1 MHDTE
6 ITLMMLLLA
15 AWCIRYKQNVLALG
29 LVLLTIGLNM

>member
-15 AWCIRYKQNVLALG
+15 AWCIRYKQNAFALG
-29 LVLLTIGLNM
+29 LVLLSVGLNM